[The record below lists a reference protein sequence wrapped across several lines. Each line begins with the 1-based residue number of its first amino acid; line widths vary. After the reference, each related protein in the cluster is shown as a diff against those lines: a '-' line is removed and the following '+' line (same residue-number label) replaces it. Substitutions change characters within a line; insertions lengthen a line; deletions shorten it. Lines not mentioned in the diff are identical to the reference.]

1 MVGMAAVG
9 LADGPCL
16 SFRSANSG
24 CVYRTR
30 GERLKSVG
38 VRADSCHV
46 SAGKALLSV
55 AIGCILA
62 LCSASEQ
69 QLERMQAGSRLV
81 TGLSVAAMIVLTTA
95 EGPGW
100 RLGPNEKV

>member
-1 MVGMAAVG
+1 M
-9 LADGPCL
+9 
-16 SFRSANSG
+16 SQSKYIQNR
-24 CVYRTR
+24 RTR
-30 GERLKSVG
+30 EERLKSVG
-38 VRADSCHV
+38 VTADSCHV

-55 AIGCILA
+55 AIGHVLA

-69 QLERMQAGSRLV
+69 QQLERLQAGSRPV

-95 EGPGW
+95 EGLGW